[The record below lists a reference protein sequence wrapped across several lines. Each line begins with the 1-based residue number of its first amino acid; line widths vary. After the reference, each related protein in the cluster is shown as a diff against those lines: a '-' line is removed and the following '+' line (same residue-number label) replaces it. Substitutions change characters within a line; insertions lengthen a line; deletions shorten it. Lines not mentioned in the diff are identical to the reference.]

1 MHNPPN
7 PMCSSCPP
15 GAGSPSRHPQ
25 SARVLAAAVSRP
37 ASVKSAPIPRLPKSP
52 RILTTTVGSYPVPD
66 WLAAL
71 PSEQA
76 VIDAT
81 RVVFDIQRQA
91 GIDLPTDGELYRF
104 DVNHPDTNG
113 MIEYFI
119 RPMAGIS
126 SVVGRSI
133 TEEFSHHSPMGFR
146 RKPAGVVT
154 GPLGEGSLNL
164 LADCQRAASVAGGP
178 FKFTVTS
185 PYMLARTLLDHHY
198 GSFPQLTMAL
208 GEVLAAQMP
217 GLPAACLQVDE
228 ANIPGNPADG
238 PLAAASMN
246 LVLDGID
253 RGTERAVHFCF
264 GNYGGQTIQKGNWQK
279 LLGFLNALHTDH
291 LVLELAHR
299 PAADL
304 DALKNIDKKVTLGVG
319 VIDIKVNHIETA
331 DEVAARIEAV
341 EKKVGAGRVGW
352 VHPDCGFWMLKR
364 SIADRKI
371 EALVRGR
378 DKYLGR

>member
-1 MHNPPN
+1 MPN
-7 PMCSSCPP
+7 
-15 GAGSPSRHPQ
+15 A
-25 SARVLAAAVSRP
+25 
-37 ASVKSAPIPRLPKSP
+37 KLPKSP
-52 RILTTTVGSYPVPD
+52 RILTTTVGSYPIPD

-81 RVVFDIQRQA
+81 RVVFDLQRQA

-104 DVNHPDTNG
+104 DINHPDTNG

-126 SVVGRSI
+126 TVIGRSV
-133 TEEFSHHSPMGFR
+133 TDEFSRHHPMGFR

-154 GPLGEGSLNL
+154 GALGEGSLNL
-164 LADCQRAASVAGGP
+164 LAAWQRAAAFAGGP

-198 GSFPQLTMAL
+198 RDFDRLTMAL
-208 GEVLAAQMP
+208 GEVLAAQVT
-217 GLPAACLQVDE
+217 GLPAACIQVDE
-228 ANIPGNPADG
+228 ANIPGNPADA
-238 PLAAASMN
+238 PLAAAAMN
-246 LVLDGID
+246 LVLDAISP
-253 RGTERAVHFCF
+253 GTERGVHFCF
-264 GNYGGQTIQKGNWQK
+264 GNYGGQTIQKGNWRK
-279 LLGFLNALHTDH
+279 LLAFLNALHTDH

-304 DALKNIDKKVTLGVG
+304 DALKHIDRRIALGVG
-319 VIDIKVNHIETA
+319 VIDIKVNHIETP
-331 DEVAARIEAV
+331 DEVARRLEAA
-341 EKKVGAGRVGW
+341 EKKVGPGRVRW
-352 VHPDCGFWMLKR
+352 AHPDCGFWMLKR

-371 EALVRGR
+371 EALVQGR